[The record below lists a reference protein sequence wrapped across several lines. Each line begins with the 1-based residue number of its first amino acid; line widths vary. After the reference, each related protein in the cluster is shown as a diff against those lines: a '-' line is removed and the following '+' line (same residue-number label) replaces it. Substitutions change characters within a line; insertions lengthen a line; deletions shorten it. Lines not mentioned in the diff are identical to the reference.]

1 MELHIYS
8 HSTPKSFYEN
18 GCQFLEAAWRCFGGK
33 EGNVVQNDKIIFLP
47 APTVVNASFACEM
60 FFKALV
66 LFENK
71 TYPKG
76 NKGHNLKILF
86 LSLDTGTQQ
95 KISSFCMP
103 TNSKD
108 PYVSFLN
115 LLDIHSTDF
124 AKKRYYIENSGW
136 TAMSPMTMI
145 TIAQN
150 LSVVTN
156 NLLSNNATGGNKNG

>member
-1 MELHIYS
+1 
-8 HSTPKSFYEN
+8 
-18 GCQFLEAAWRCFGGK
+18 
-33 EGNVVQNDKIIFLP
+33 
-47 APTVVNASFACEM
+47 
-60 FFKALV
+60 
-66 LFENK
+66 
-71 TYPKG
+71 
-76 NKGHNLKILF
+76 
-86 LSLDTGTQQ
+86 
-95 KISSFCMP
+95 MP

-108 PYVSFLN
+108 PYDSFLN